1 MSNMDELTFGKNI
14 NDQVVKTEG
23 GKEISCD
30 LVIACT
36 GYKLNNQFFKEDL
49 GEKLMF
55 YLLTIS

>member
-1 MSNMDELTFGKNI
+1 MNELTFGKNL
-14 NDQVVKTEG
+14 NQVVKTEG

-49 GEKLMF
+49 GEM
-55 YLLTIS
+55 LLLYVIIISW